1 LKAAPGL
8 FFPVNQGILVIMP
21 LNGVSIA
28 GGGALL
34 KEHEAALAQDIMA
47 GLDAENPAEAGIIR
61 QRFECLKTFEAAIA
75 LFPPIREPQTLL
87 GCVRDDRQ
95 FVQALVGLAPST
107 RLLHIPARIQAIR
120 SFLVTKF
127 HAFSLLAKLVPR
139 ESDQNRQIYK
149 VLFSVMF
156 TIMAEDVYFSCLS
169 EPSFPLDVKIRIAN
183 DLISLWDTGSEL
195 VIAQH
200 FHALEALWIARND
213 SPPSFGTLDGTSEIF
228 RISINLENDWH
239 DFLIHHFIDEE
250 TVWAL
255 DEFIFGLSYEELV
268 SVRSRL
274 KRFGINAVDAA
285 EIRSYLGS
293 EPAYSMAKDRDP
305 RVLYNFY
312 VDRKEAA
319 LLRKR
324 LGAPGPY
331 KTLEEIYLKYRIN
344 FWM

>member
-1 LKAAPGL
+1 
-8 FFPVNQGILVIMP
+8 MP
-21 LNGVSIA
+21 LNSGSTA
-28 GGGALL
+28 GAGALL
-34 KEHEAALAQDIMA
+34 KEHEAALVRDIIT
-47 GLDAENPAEAGIIR
+47 GLDSENPTEAGIAR
-61 QRFECLKTFEAAIA
+61 QRFECLKAFEAAIA
-75 LFPPIREPQTLL
+75 LFPPIREAQTIL

-95 FVQALVGLAPST
+95 FVRALVGLAPSA

-127 HAFSLLAKLVPR
+127 HAFSLLSKLVPK
-139 ESDQNRQIYK
+139 ESDWNRQLYNA
-149 VLFSVMF
+149 LFSVMF

-195 VIAQH
+195 SIAQH
-200 FHALEALWIARND
+200 FHALEALWTARND

-228 RISINLENDWH
+228 RISIDLETDWH
-239 DFLIHHFIDEE
+239 DFLVHHLTDEE

-255 DEFIFGLSYEELV
+255 EEFIFGLSYEELV

-285 EIRSYLGS
+285 EIRFYLGS
-293 EPAYSMAKDRDP
+293 EPAYSMAEDRDP
-305 RVLYNFY
+305 RVLYDFY
-312 VDRKEAA
+312 INRKDAS

-324 LGAPGPY
+324 IGRPGPY
-331 KTLEEIYLKYRIN
+331 KTLEEIYLKYRMN
-344 FWM
+344 FWI